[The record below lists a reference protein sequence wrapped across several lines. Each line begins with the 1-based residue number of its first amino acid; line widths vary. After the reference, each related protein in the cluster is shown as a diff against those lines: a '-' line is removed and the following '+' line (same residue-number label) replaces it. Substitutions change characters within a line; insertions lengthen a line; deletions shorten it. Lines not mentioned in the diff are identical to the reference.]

1 MPQPE
6 RAPCTPNHLEMRAD
20 SHSLIGEESQWST
33 LTRSAALSHL
43 LKLEKN
49 PEVPAVGRKD
59 IVFPLSSTEGLI
71 PWQWLEWNSE
81 FPVATLR
88 EVWLPCCTSRKAP
101 SSLPHLEMRPDSS
114 FRTWDQRGFP
124 CRNMR
129 RCLTPLENLYKPQDP
144 CCNRKGKLEFSP
156 QLQMHPNSPATTRE
170 ESRSVSANEK
180 GGLTSL
186 RDHQR
191 FTAIPVVTPVEP
203 RVSYCNLRKPR
214 RFHLQGKMM
223 PNSPALPPEQFH
235 VPHQTWR
242 EASLPL
248 WNYRESPGTTAQV

>member
-1 MPQPE
+1 M
-6 RAPCTPNHLEMRAD
+6 
-20 SHSLIGEESQWST
+20 
-33 LTRSAALSHL
+33 
-43 LKLEKN
+43 
-49 PEVPAVGRKD
+49 
-59 IVFPLSSTEGLI
+59 
-71 PWQWLEWNSE
+71 
-81 FPVATLR
+81 LR
-88 EVWLPCCTSRKAP
+88 EVRLPCCSSRKSP
-101 SSLPHLEMRPDSS
+101 SSPPYLEMRPDTP

-124 CRNMR
+124 WLNTRQ
-129 RCLTPLENLYKPQDP
+129 CLKPLENLYKPQDP
-144 CCNRKGKLEFSP
+144 CCNRKRKLEFSP
-156 QLQMHPNSPATTRE
+156 QLQMHPDSPATTRE

-180 GGLTSL
+180 GSLTSL

-223 PNSPALPPEQFH
+223 PNSPALPPEQFR

-248 WNYRESPGTTAQV
+248 WSPQEKQHKSRGTPKSLREHKRAPCTPNHLEMRADALASPREDCRLSTRTSRAGFYKL